1 MIARVWQG
9 VVPREKA
16 DAYGEYLARSERG
29 VKDYRETPGNRGV
42 ALLRR
47 ARGEQVQFLL
57 ISLWE
62 SRRAIEAYAGTDIEQ
77 ARYFPFDRECL
88 LDPDP
93 VVAHYEVMV
102 AEGWPESGPG
112 SPEGSGR

>member
-9 VVPREKA
+9 VVPRDKA
-16 DAYGEYLARSERG
+16 DAYGEYLADSDRG
-29 VKDYRETPGNRGV
+29 VRDYRETPGNRGV

-47 ARGEQVQFLL
+47 PQGDRVQFVM

-62 SRRAIEAYAGTDIEQ
+62 SRRAIEAYAGSDIDK
-77 ARYFPFDRECL
+77 ARYFTFDRECL

-93 VVAHYEVMV
+93 NVAHYEVLA
-102 AEGWPESGPG
+102 AEGALGAGARGE
-112 SPEGSGR
+112 ER